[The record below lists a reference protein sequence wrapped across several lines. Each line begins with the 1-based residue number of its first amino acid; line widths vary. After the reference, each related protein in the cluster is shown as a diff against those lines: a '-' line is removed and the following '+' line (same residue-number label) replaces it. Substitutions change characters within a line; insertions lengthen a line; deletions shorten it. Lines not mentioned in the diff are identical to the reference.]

1 MDKDLVVR
9 AQHGDERAFES
20 LTVTTYPRLFRV
32 AQGILRDPTKAEDAT
47 QAAIVRIWQHLRR
60 LRDPAKFEGWS
71 YRLLVNACRDE
82 ARRAPGWA
90 PIEAV
95 TPDSQPRTPDSF
107 GAIADR
113 DQLERG
119 FRRLSVEHRA
129 VIVLRHLLDLPL
141 EQIGEVLDIPAGTVG
156 SRLNR
161 AMASL
166 RAALEA
172 DARSAARTHESMRM
186 VR

>member
-1 MDKDLVVR
+1 MDKELVVR
-9 AQHGDERAFES
+9 AQHGDEDAFAS
-20 LTVTTYPRLFRV
+20 LTVMAYPCLFRV
-32 AQGILRDPTKAEDAT
+32 AQGILRDATLAEDAT

-71 YRLLVNACRDE
+71 YRLLVNSCHDE
-82 ARRAPGWA
+82 AKRAPRWT

-95 TPDSQPRTPDSF
+95 APESEPRVPDGL
-107 GAIADR
+107 GAVADR
-113 DQLERG
+113 DQLERA
-119 FRRLSVEHRA
+119 FARLSVEHRA
-129 VIVLRHLLDLPL
+129 VIVLRHLLDLSM
-141 EQIGEVLDIPAGTVG
+141 EQVGDVLGVPVGTVG

-172 DARSAARTHESMRM
+172 DARSGTRIPQASEA

>member
-1 MDKDLVVR
+1 MDRELVVR

-20 LTVTTYPRLFRV
+20 LTVATYPRLFRV
-32 AQGILRDPTKAEDAT
+32 AQGILRDATLAEDAT
-47 QAAIVRIWQHLRR
+47 QAAFVRIWQHLRR
-60 LRDPAKFEGWS
+60 LRDPSKFEGWS

-82 ARRAPGWA
+82 AKRTPRWTTV
-90 PIEAV
+90 EAV
-95 TPDSQPRTPDSF
+95 APDSVPQAPDGF
-107 GAIADR
+107 GVVVDR

-119 FRRLSVEHRA
+119 FRHLSVEHRA

-141 EQIGEVLDIPAGTVG
+141 EQAGEALDIPVGTVG

-161 AMASL
+161 AMAAL

-172 DARSAARTHESMRM
+172 DARSAASATKAAEAAR
-186 VR
+186 

>member
-32 AQGILRDPTKAEDAT
+32 AQGILRDPTLAEDAT
-47 QAAIVRIWQHLRR
+47 QVAIVRIWQHVRQLRE
-60 LRDPAKFEGWS
+60 PSKFESWS
-71 YRLLVNACRDE
+71 YRLLVNSCRDE
-82 ARRAPGWA
+82 ARRAPGWT
-90 PIEAV
+90 PIEALA
-95 TPDSQPRTPDSF
+95 PDSEPRTADSL
-107 GAIADR
+107 GTIADR

-141 EQIGEVLDIPAGTVG
+141 EEVGEALDIPVGTVG

-172 DARSAARTHESMRM
+172 DARSSTRTAEPMGV

>member
-9 AQHGDERAFES
+9 AQHGDDRAFES

-32 AQGILRDPTKAEDAT
+32 AQGILRDPTLAEDAT

-60 LRDPAKFEGWS
+60 LRDPSKFEGWS

-82 ARRAPGWA
+82 ARRAPSWA
-90 PIEAV
+90 PIDAV
-95 TPDSQPRTPDSF
+95 SPDSEPRTSDRY
-107 GAIADR
+107 GVIADR

-141 EQIGEVLDIPAGTVG
+141 EQVAEALDIPVGTVG

-161 AMASL
+161 AMTSM

-172 DARSAARTHESMRM
+172 DARSSARTTETMGVAR
-186 VR
+186 